1 MRAFYDNKSLL
12 AGSVPISELG
22 ESSWRGRFS
31 GFLEVAAGED
41 SEELSGSSYMC
52 RDLEI
57 GDCRRSAPQHNRW
70 C

>member
-1 MRAFYDNKSLL
+1 M
-12 AGSVPISELG
+12 SELG

-31 GFLEVAAGED
+31 GFLGVAAGED
-41 SEELSGSSYMC
+41 SEELPGSSYMC

-57 GDCRRSAPQHNRW
+57 GDRRRSAPQHNRW